1 MLRCDLSILIMYCFT
16 DPLSYRSLVV
26 VFLDYSHPCPQDFTF
41 TVSIVAVELTHSI
54 FIISCGTYAKIN
66 LLINYSTWARR
77 K

>member
-1 MLRCDLSILIMYCFT
+1 MYCFT

-26 VFLDYSHPCPQDFTF
+26 VFLDYSHPCLQDFTF
-41 TVSIVAVELTHSI
+41 TVSTFTVAVELTHSI